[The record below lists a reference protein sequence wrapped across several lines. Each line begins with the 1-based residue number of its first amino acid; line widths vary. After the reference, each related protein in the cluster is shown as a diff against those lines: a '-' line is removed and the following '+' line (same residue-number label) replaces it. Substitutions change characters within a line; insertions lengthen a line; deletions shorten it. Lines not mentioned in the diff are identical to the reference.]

1 MELGSPKGPP
11 WAKSCNVLGLGK
23 RGGAPSLG
31 VEDSR
36 GPGGNFDCGRSALAG
51 IPRALAGQALRLPP
65 SRRQTQSSRED
76 RGVRW
81 P

>member
-11 WAKSCNVLGLGK
+11 WAKPCNVLGLGK

-36 GPGGNFDCGRSALAG
+36 GPGGEL
-51 IPRALAGQALRLPP
+51 
-65 SRRQTQSSRED
+65 
-76 RGVRW
+76 
-81 P
+81 

>member
-11 WAKSCNVLGLGK
+11 WAKPCNVLGLGK

-51 IPRALAGQALRLPP
+51 QALRLPP

-76 RGVRW
+76 RGV
-81 P
+81 

>member
-11 WAKSCNVLGLGK
+11 WAKPCNVLGLGK

-65 SRRQTQSSRED
+65 SRRQTQSSREEALM
-76 RGVRW
+76 RFS
-81 P
+81 